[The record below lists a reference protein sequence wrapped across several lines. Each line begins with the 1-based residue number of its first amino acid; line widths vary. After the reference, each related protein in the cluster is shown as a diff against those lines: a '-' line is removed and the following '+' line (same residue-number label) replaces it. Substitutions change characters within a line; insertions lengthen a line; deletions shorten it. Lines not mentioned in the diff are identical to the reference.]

1 MTDRSSFDDPILVRR
16 LEDWIEDQREVRAP
30 ARLVDAVM
38 ADVVAQPREGGWAI
52 ALRRWQG
59 IAAYGALTA
68 VVAIGVTLGILL
80 AQTIGDE
87 VGHPPASPSLSP
99 SPSPSPGS
107 SNDLAASGA
116 PPVSLLALGDVQIEA
131 TALAAGEGGLWVV
144 DRANRLVE
152 LDQATG
158 DERRSVPLPR
168 PVAAMLVAST
178 GVWAASVE
186 GDLVRVDRATLELTE
201 IADAIGGALAVG
213 QDARI
218 WLGRE
223 NGVARIDP
231 GSNAIDLVVPV
242 ANRSPDLGL
251 AAVDSVVWVATRTG
265 IVQLDAGDGAVVAR
279 IPGDATAL
287 GLDGGSLWAS
297 RGIELLRIDPTN
309 ATITEIV
316 AGIPAGSSMAIA
328 DGRIWVAGP
337 PGAASGTIV
346 GVDAAAA
353 RIAFE
358 ASVDGSIVDVA
369 VLGASVWVARDEGGS
384 VSRFSV
390 P

>member
-1 MTDRSSFDDPILVRR
+1 MTDRTSFDDPVLVRR

-30 ARLVDAVM
+30 ARLVEAVM
-38 ADVVAQPREGGWAI
+38 ADVVTQPREGRWAI

-116 PPVSLLALGDVQIEA
+116 PPVPLVALGDIPIEA

-152 LDQATG
+152 FDSATG
-158 DERRSVPLPR
+158 DERRAVPLPR

-186 GDLVRVDRATLELTE
+186 GDLVRVDRATLELNV

-213 QDARI
+213 QDGRI

-223 NGVARIDP
+223 NGVARIDL
-231 GSNAIDLVVPV
+231 GSNAIDLVVSV
-242 ANRSPDLGL
+242 ANRSPDLGV
-251 AAVDSVVWVATRTG
+251 AAVGGDIWVATRTG

-287 GLDGGSLWAS
+287 GVDGGSLWAS
-297 RGIELLRIDPTN
+297 RGIELLKIDPTN
-309 ATITEIV
+309 ATITQIV

-337 PGAASGTIV
+337 PGAASGEIV
-346 GVDAAAA
+346 GVDAMTG
-353 RIAFE
+353 RIAF
-358 ASVDGSIVDVA
+358 AADVDGSVVDVV

-384 VSRFSV
+384 VGRFAL